1 MAWQSDGAAVGGD
14 REHRGRARM
23 RFRHLTC
30 LTALTMACLAPIGAQ
45 AFDEAKYPDLK
56 GEWRRVAVPSGKYLG
71 VQYDPHKPAG
81 PGQEAP
87 LTPEYQA
94 IFEANLADQALG
106 GQAGDPTFKCLSP
119 GMPRVMGPYGEMEIV
134 VMPETTYILIDHIRD
149 SRRIHTDGR
158 DFPPDMADDPQ
169 FTGYSIGKWVDE
181 DGDGRYDTLLVET
194 RGLKGPRT
202 FEMTG
207 IPMHEDNQTVIK
219 ERIYLDKTDPN
230 LLHDEITT
238 IDNALTRPWT
248 VVKNYRRVV
257 TNKPIWWR
265 EDNCAE
271 SSDRANPGDCLD
283 IGLMPALP
291 GQLISRIIIRSADQ
305 LKNLR
310 QGWKRLGG

>member
-1 MAWQSDGAAVGGD
+1 
-14 REHRGRARM
+14 M

-56 GEWRRVAVPSGKYLG
+56 GEWRRVAVPSGTYRG

-87 LTPEYQA
+87 LTPEYLA
-94 IFEANLADQALG
+94 IFVANLADQALG
-106 GQAGDPTFKCLSP
+106 GQAGDPTFRCLSP

-134 VMPETTYILIDHIRD
+134 VLPETTHILIDHIRD

-158 DFPPDMADDPQ
+158 DFPANMADDPQ
-169 FTGYSIGKWVDE
+169 FTGYSIGRWVDE

-202 FEMTG
+202 YEMTG
-207 IPMHEDNQTVIK
+207 IPLHEDNQTIIR

-230 LLHDEITT
+230 MLHNEITT
-238 IDNALTRPWT
+238 FDHALTRPWT
-248 VVKNYRRVV
+248 VTKDYRR
-257 TNKPIWWR
+257 TQTKQPIWWK
-265 EDNCAE
+265 ETVCAE
-271 SSDRANPGDCLD
+271 NNVHVSIGNETYFMSGDGL
-283 IGLMPALP
+283 LMPAKK
-291 GQLISRIIIRSADQ
+291 GQPPPDLRYFNRSR
-305 LKNLR
+305 K
-310 QGWKRLGG
+310 